1 MTFTLPQIS
10 KRNAF
15 NVLRIFCCFLV
26 ITMHILDLSHTKSIL
41 RPFFDG
47 HVAVCVFFI
56 LSGFWVTKSFLSSAD
71 LKTYFK
77 KRAKRILPLYYIS
90 VGGGLSH
97 SHLQVNFR

>member
-1 MTFTLPQIS
+1 MTFTLPQIP

-15 NVLRIFCCFLV
+15 NALRIFCCSLV
-26 ITMHILDLSHTKSIL
+26 ITMHILDLSHTESML
-41 RPFFDG
+41 RPIFDG

-56 LSGFWVTKSFLSSAD
+56 LSGFWVTKSLLSSED

-90 VGGGLSH
+90 VGGGRLH
-97 SHLQVNFR
+97 SHLQVNFQ

>member
-15 NVLRIFCCFLV
+15 NALRIFCCFLV
-26 ITMHILDLSHTKSIL
+26 ITMHILDLSHTKSFL
-41 RPFFDG
+41 RSFFDG

-90 VGGGLSH
+90 VWGGGGRIC
-97 SHLQVNFR
+97 VCK